1 MYVFMLSCYVLM
13 LVNVVNLTLTGT
25 SGYFN
30 FDIFGAS
37 HTRFALFMILIF
49 TITETIVMYFFITTG
64 KAIKSAIESG
74 LGSKDLWLS
83 ERKLKMQLF
92 PQLMLTIT
100 LVGGWF
106 IHIGAVENN
115 ISPIWVHNL
124 IFLIAY
130 IHHLWSLKIKN
141 DCFKKQ
147 LSIIDKLEP
156 ETVKA

>member
-1 MYVFMLSCYVLM
+1 MG
-13 LVNVVNLTLTGT
+13 N
-25 SGYFN
+25 
-30 FDIFGAS
+30 
-37 HTRFALFMILIF
+37 
-49 TITETIVMYFFITTG
+49 
-64 KAIKSAIESG
+64 
-74 LGSKDLWLS
+74 KDLWLS

-130 IHHLWSLKIKN
+130 VHHLWSLKIKN

-147 LSIIDKLEP
+147 LSIIDELEP
-156 ETVKA
+156 EVVNA